1 MFNGRID
8 YLSMDIELNSVH
20 VKDPGDVPVSV
31 LNSQRTNQRR
41 NDVQQPQ

>member
-1 MFNGRID
+1 MFNGRIIHF
-8 YLSMDIELNSVH
+8 SMDTELNSVH

-31 LNSQRTNQRR
+31 LNSQRTKQRR